1 MIEKEA
7 VKDMQINQM
16 RFAGLASG
24 LDTESIVKG
33 LMDAERIPLTKLLQ
47 QKQTLEWKRDSYRE
61 VNTLVNN
68 FNNLVFNGVFR
79 QSTFS
84 SKTVS
89 TSNENAVSARAVGAS
104 SNVSAQIQVSQLA
117 TSEVWV
123 SNERNEQEFA
133 SSAETLTFNVTKPG
147 GESSEVIIQVD
158 ETDTLDDV
166 IRKFNNSGLGVS
178 MFEDTNGKLVMTMNE
193 TGAGASIQLADQ
205 ATIDFMT
212 GSDKLNF
219 SVDGELLQS
228 QISGQNSKFEINGY
242 ETERTSNVFTIN
254 GMEYTLK
261 NTTTTPVSIS
271 TATDVDGIFDTVVK
285 FVDEYNNLID
295 ELNGKLTE
303 RIHRDYKPLTDEQ
316 REEMSEK
323 QIEMWEEKAKSGL
336 LRNDAAISGA
346 LNEMRMDMYKG
357 VQLENG
363 TTLFL
368 SDFGISPIKDYME
381 RGKLEIDVDKLREKI
396 SEDPNKLYELF
407 NGSPGATDSDNED
420 SVGIAERL
428 RTSMRKMTRSIE
440 ERAGNDLRTNQQF
453 TLGRNIIDVDKQI
466 ERMQDRLQRIED
478 RYWRQ
483 FTAME
488 QAIQHANQQ
497 SMFLMEQFGG

>member
-1 MIEKEA
+1 
-7 VKDMQINQM
+7 MQINQM

-33 LMDAERIPLTKLLQ
+33 LMDAERIPLVKLMQ

-61 VNTLVNN
+61 VNTLVKN
-68 FNNLVFNGVFR
+68 FDNLVFDGVFR
-79 QSTFS
+79 QSTFR
-84 SKTVS
+84 SKTVT
-89 TSNENAVSARAVGAS
+89 TSNENAVSARAVGTNA
-104 SNVSAQIQVSQLA
+104 NVSAQIQVSQLA
-117 TSEVWV
+117 TPEVWV
-123 SNERNEQEFA
+123 SEQHEFVA
-133 SSAETLTFNVTKPG
+133 GEATLTFKVTKPG
-147 GESSEVIIQVD
+147 ATEPTEPEVTIEID

-166 IRKFNNSGLGVS
+166 IRKFNSSGLGVS
-178 MFEDTNGKLVMTMNE
+178 VFEDNGKLVMTMNE
-193 TGAGASIQLADQ
+193 TGSGSSIE
-205 ATIDFMT
+205 I
-212 GSDKLNF
+212 
-219 SVDGELLQS
+219 VDGEDFMATLGFSAEQGVLTS
-228 QISGQNSKFEINGY
+228 EISGRDAIFEINGY
-242 ETERTSNVFTIN
+242 ETNRTSNVFTIN

-261 NTTTTPVSIS
+261 NTTTTPVTIS

-285 FVDEYNNLID
+285 LVDEYNKLID

-336 LRNDAAISGA
+336 LRNDSAISSA

-357 VQLENG
+357 VKLENG

-368 SDFGISPIKDYME
+368 SDFGISPINDYME

-407 NGSPGATDSDNED
+407 NGSPGADKSDNEET
-420 SVGIAERL
+420 VGIAERL
-428 RTSMRKMTRSIE
+428 RTSMRKMTRRIE

-488 QAIQHANQQ
+488 QAIQNANQQ